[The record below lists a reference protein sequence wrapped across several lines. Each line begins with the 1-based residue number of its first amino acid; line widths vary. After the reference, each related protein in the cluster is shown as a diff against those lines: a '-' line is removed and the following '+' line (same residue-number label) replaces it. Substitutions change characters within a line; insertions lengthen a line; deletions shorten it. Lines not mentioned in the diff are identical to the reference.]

1 MLLANYQ
8 GTFQSI
14 SKQFKRKCVV
24 GRSGGNIYFRRSIE
38 YLKRV
43 TGLLSRV
50 RLMYLVVYLI
60 LHNEAVE
67 EGGFRREI
75 VP

>member
-1 MLLANYQ
+1 M
-8 GTFQSI
+8 
-14 SKQFKRKCVV
+14 V

-50 RLMYLVVYLI
+50 RLMWLVVYLI
-60 LHNEAVE
+60 LNDEAVDA
-67 EGGFRREI
+67 GGFRGEI
-75 VP
+75 LP

>member
-14 SKQFKRKCVV
+14 SKQFKGKRVV
-24 GRSGGNIYFRRSIE
+24 ERSGGNIYLGRSIE

-43 TGLLSRV
+43 TGLPSKV
-50 RLMYLVVYLI
+50 RLMYPVVYLI
-60 LHNEAVE
+60 LSNEVVE
-67 EGGFRREI
+67 DGGFRN
-75 VP
+75 VD